1 MRIVYTVLN
10 GHLAGGQ
17 VICGKIMLA
26 ARDAGHEVCLVSPS
40 RGEFIEMM
48 ETKSVPIVLMP
59 MERTFH
65 LHRAWQFARFLKTW
79 RADMVHS
86 HAAVTGAILARLGAK
101 LAGVLLISHVHSE
114 NNFSDVP
121 WIRKIQVWLDNL
133 TACLAAEL
141 VAVSEHTRRSLIDQ
155 GISSQD
161 IRVIR
166 NGVSVDEYVN
176 GQSVEL
182 ARASLGIESRGP
194 LVGTVARLCPG
205 KGQREFILAASQVHN
220 HFLNAKFVIVGD
232 DIEFNGEY
240 RFDLEKLAGQL
251 GAADFVD
258 FTGYKP
264 DAAMLM
270 YAFDLFV
277 LPSWIEGLPVT
288 IMEAMAAGK
297 PVIATP
303 VGGVPEL
310 VLDGETGLLVPPRD
324 PNRLAKAITNLLQ
337 HPEEAK
343 RMGNRGRERVRT
355 GFSQEKMLDETMA
368 LYRYYGFSRSTA

>member
-26 ARDAGHEVCLVSPS
+26 ARAAGHEVCLVSPS

-48 ETKSVPIVLMP
+48 ETKSVPIVFMP

-79 RADMVHS
+79 RADLVHS

-101 LAGVLLISHVHSE
+101 LAGVPLISHVHIE
-114 NNFSDVP
+114 NKFSGVP

-133 TACLAAEL
+133 TARLTAEL
-141 VAVSEHTRRSLIDQ
+141 VAISEHTRSSLIDQ
-155 GISSQD
+155 GISSQE

-166 NGVSVDEYVN
+166 NGVSVKEYAN
-176 GQSVEL
+176 CKSAEL
-182 ARASLGIESRGP
+182 ARASLGIEDGAGP
-194 LVGTVARLCPG
+194 LVGTVARLCPV
-205 KGQREFILAASQVHN
+205 KGQREFILAAAQVHN
-220 HFLNAKFVIVGD
+220 QFLNAKFVIVGD
-232 DIEFNGEY
+232 DLEFNGEY
-240 RFDLEKLAGQL
+240 RCDLERLVRQL
-251 GAADFVD
+251 GTADFVD

-297 PVIATP
+297 PVVATP

-310 VLDGETGLLVPPRD
+310 VLEGETGLLVPPRD
-324 PNRLAKAITNLLQ
+324 HNRLAQAITKLLQ
-337 HPEEAK
+337 HPDAAK
-343 RMGNRGRERVRT
+343 RMGDRGRERVRRE
-355 GFSQEKMLDETMA
+355 FSQEKMLDETMA
-368 LYRYYGFSRSTA
+368 LYSYYGFSR